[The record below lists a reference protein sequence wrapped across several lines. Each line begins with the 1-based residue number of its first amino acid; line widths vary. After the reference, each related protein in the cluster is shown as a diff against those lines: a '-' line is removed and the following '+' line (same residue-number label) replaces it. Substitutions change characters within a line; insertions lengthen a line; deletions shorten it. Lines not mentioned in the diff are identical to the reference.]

1 MNFSATTPWLGSGF
15 WNSAQLYPDHPAVE
29 INGVSLSYL
38 VLFNKATAIAQLLA
52 QQSPSPTQPLTA
64 VFAARSESSF
74 AGILG
79 TLFRGHGYVPL
90 NPKFPAER
98 TQHMLKA
105 AECSSIIVDR
115 KAEPLLKDVLRGLD
129 DIVLIFPEHDD
140 KSKLEA
146 EYPAHRVFTSADL
159 VEPEQWEEP
168 TVRADDI
175 AYLLFT
181 SGSTGNP
188 KGVMISHANIDHFL
202 SVMMDR
208 YQFDQHDRFSQ
219 MFDLVFDLSVF
230 DLFMAWKAGGCVCCP
245 QDSDLLLP
253 ADYIQTSRLSVWFS
267 VPSVAVL
274 SLRLRQL
281 ETGRFERLKWSLFCG
296 EALPSDAA
304 DAWANAASNGVL
316 ENLYGPTELTLACA
330 LYRWNGSASLE
341 GSRNGIVPIGLP
353 YPGMQALISA
363 DDGFTP
369 ARAGEEGE
377 LLMAGPQVALGYWND
392 PEKTKAAFQPHPETG
407 VVYYRTGD
415 LVRWTAHDKPLEY
428 VGRVDNQIKIHG
440 MRVELGEIEA
450 TIKAL
455 TNAPRVVAVGWPAD
469 ANGISGVT
477 CFVEGDVKD
486 SAQILQSAKSRL
498 PAYMVP
504 KKLISVAD
512 FPLNSNGKIDRK
524 ALLASLQRK
533 D

>member
-1 MNFSATTPWLGSGF
+1 MKPATTTPWMGRGF
-15 WNSAQLYPDHPAVE
+15 WNSTQKYPDHPAVE
-29 INGVSLSYL
+29 IDGVSLSYL
-38 VLFNKATAIAQLLA
+38 ELFSRAKKIAHLLTLEVP
-52 QQSPSPTQPLTA
+52 SPSQPLTA
-64 VFAARSESSF
+64 VFAARSASAF

-105 AECSSIIVDR
+105 SGCASIIVDR
-115 KAEPLLKDVLRGLD
+115 NAQPRLKETLSGMDGL
-129 DIVLIFPEHDD
+129 VLIFPEHDD
-140 KSKLEA
+140 TDDLQA
-146 EYPAHRVFTSADL
+146 EYPTHRVFTSTDL
-159 VEPEQWEEP
+159 AEPEHWVQPE
-168 TVRADDI
+168 TRADDI

-202 SVMMDR
+202 NAMMDR
-208 YQFDQHDRFSQ
+208 YQFNQHDRFSH

-230 DLFMAWKAGGCVCCP
+230 DLFMAWEAGGCVCCP

-281 ETGRFERLKWSLFCG
+281 EPGRFDKLKWNLFCG

-304 DAWANAASNGVL
+304 SAWATAASNGVL

-341 GSRNGIVPIGLP
+341 ESHNGIVPIGSP

-369 ARAGEEGE
+369 ANAGEEGE

-407 VVYYRTGD
+407 VIYYRTGD
-415 LVRWTAHDKPLEY
+415 LVRWSAHDKHMEY

-455 TNAPRVVAVGWPAD
+455 TNALRVVAVGWPAD

-524 ALLASLQRK
+524 ALLASLRRK